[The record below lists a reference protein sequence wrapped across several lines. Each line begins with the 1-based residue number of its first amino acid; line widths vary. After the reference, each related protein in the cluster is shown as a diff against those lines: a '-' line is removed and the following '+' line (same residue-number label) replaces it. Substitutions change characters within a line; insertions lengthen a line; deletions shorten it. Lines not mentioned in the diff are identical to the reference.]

1 MPNIKLNKEVVFMWR
16 PETTREKEAR
26 ENPQVARL
34 VDPPPVQ
41 VHDYARNDQA
51 LRDDG
56 FGCLVD
62 CGKAI
67 RYALYL
73 VCCCGCGTNYEDFE
87 G

>member
-1 MPNIKLNKEVVFMWR
+1 MWR

-26 ENPQVARL
+26 EHPKAVIEPTPAT
-34 VDPPPVQ
+34 Q
-41 VHDYARNDQA
+41 VHDYAANDQA

-56 FGCLVD
+56 LGCVVD

-67 RYALYL
+67 RYALYV
-73 VCCCGCGTNYEDFE
+73 VCCCGCATSYEDFD

>member
-1 MPNIKLNKEVVFMWR
+1 MWR

-26 ENPQVARL
+26 ENPKAVAK
-34 VDPPPVQ
+34 PIGNKPVVQ
-41 VHDYARNDQA
+41 HNQAENDQA
-51 LRDDG
+51 LKDDG

-67 RYALYL
+67 KYALYV
-73 VCCCGCGTNYEDFE
+73 VCCCGCDTSYEDFE

>member
-1 MPNIKLNKEVVFMWR
+1 MWR

-26 ENPQVARL
+26 EHPKALIEPIGNQSTT
-34 VDPPPVQ
+34 Q
-41 VHDYARNDQA
+41 VHDYATNDQA

-56 FGCLVD
+56 LGCLVD

-67 RYALYL
+67 RYALYV
-73 VCCCGCGTNYEDFE
+73 VCCCGCDTSYEDFE